1 MSATNP
7 TGNKSEERHEMPEQ
21 LMEQLVTK
29 ENMTRAY
36 KQVVRNKGA
45 AGVDGLQVTEL
56 KDYLQEHWSGI
67 KDKLLSDSD
76 YPQEVKR
83 VEIPKPNG
91 GKRILG
97 IPTVVDNS

>member
-45 AGVDGLQVTEL
+45 AGVDGLEVTEF
-56 KDYLQEHWSGI
+56 D
-67 KDKLLSDSD
+67 DTF
-76 YPQEVKR
+76 VK
-83 VEIPKPNG
+83 
-91 GKRILG
+91 
-97 IPTVVDNS
+97 